1 VGSQGAS
8 LAVMD
13 ANVAK
18 EWVKANPVSILERLG
33 RRLAEVELQHYR
45 SSFQMS
51 DSRVAALLLELAG
64 ERSTV
69 QGFTHDE
76 LGAKVG
82 VYRETI
88 TNVLD
93 AMKFDK
99 LIKVGRKKLIILD
112 KKALRELSE
121 L

>member
-1 VGSQGAS
+1 
-8 LAVMD
+8 
-13 ANVAK
+13 
-18 EWVKANPVSILERLG
+18 
-33 RRLAEVELQHYR
+33 
-45 SSFQMS
+45 MS

-64 ERSTV
+64 ERSTI

-76 LGAKVG
+76 LGERIG
-82 VYRETI
+82 VYRETM

-99 LIKVGRKKLIILD
+99 LIKVGRRRLTILD